1 MKWIIYEV
9 KWSNDPR
16 SYERNFSNC
25 VEKAEK
31 IQDFNGVWTRDLA
44 MPVRRFNQLGYEGT
58 GSAGL
63 SRDSVSLS
71 LSVKYP
77 FVTWG
82 IPFVCILLL
91 RYTVLMFLW
100 FFMRTFRDAFWS

>member
-9 KWSNDPR
+9 KCSNDPR

-31 IQDFNGVWTRDLA
+31 IQEFNGVWTRDLA
-44 MPVRRFNQLGYEGT
+44 MSARRFNQLSYEGT
-58 GSAGL
+58 DSAGL

-77 FVTWG
+77 FVILG
-82 IPFVCILLL
+82 FPFVCI
-91 RYTVLMFLW
+91 T
-100 FFMRTFRDAFWS
+100 S